1 MPAGDGGST
10 PPPSARIPRITLVLE
25 DDDRAPVDAVLRG
38 WVLRLVR
45 QHADHWPAVVSAGV
59 RSPTHPWPGCWEEH
73 PGLVARLRVLKRHH
87 DDIAAGT
94 ANGDPF
100 LAVYSWFDF
109 LRNEIAVAAH
119 IISGEICRSAHV
131 PDPGLARPEPKRE
144 PAVAPPLPGQE
155 QQPATVKPDTA
166 PQRDPWAG
174 FISGVRPPGGDTHER
189 GPVER

>member
-1 MPAGDGGST
+1 
-10 PPPSARIPRITLVLE
+10 
-25 DDDRAPVDAVLRG
+25 
-38 WVLRLVR
+38 
-45 QHADHWPAVVSAGV
+45 
-59 RSPTHPWPGCWEEH
+59 
-73 PGLVARLRVLKRHH
+73 
-87 DDIAAGT
+87 
-94 ANGDPF
+94 
-100 LAVYSWFDF
+100 VYSWFDF

-155 QQPATVKPDTA
+155 QQPAAVKPDTA

-189 GPVER
+189 GPVEG